1 MSLLNFIV
9 ENIFKSPH
17 LFLGLIAFIGLI
29 IQRKSISDVLKGT
42 FKTVLGVLILNKGVE
57 IIAGIINPAALIFTK
72 LYGVSAE
79 TTLNPIGIGTFT
91 IEYGSV
97 IGGVMVLAFLMN
109 IIIARYTK
117 FKNVFLTGHIL
128 YWMAFIFVAVGVES
142 NLSGIWLLVFSTVML
157 TIYIVITPAL
167 IKPFV
172 KEVTGSDDF
181 TIGHTT
187 VGLSLI
193 GAYIG
198 KWFGDKSK
206 STEDIKIPK
215 GFEFLREIAISTG
228 LVIFIFYVVVGFI
241 AGTSLR
247 IEIFGEVNG
256 EIGKYIVYSFTQGFT
271 FGAGITI
278 LLLGVRMMLG
288 EIVPAFKGIADRFI
302 PDAVPALDCPL
313 IFPYA
318 PNAVLIGFI
327 VSMIASVITISLL
340 AVSGKLSFAVLPL
353 TVACF
358 FDIGPAAVFG
368 NATGGKRGAI
378 LASIICGVF
387 LIVFEAI
394 SIPLLQNTVSDFVQ
408 AFGGNDF
415 SIWTIVTR
423 FITKIFGM

>member
-57 IIAGIINPAALIFTK
+57 IIAGIINPAATIFTR
-72 LYGVSAE
+72 LYGVSGE
-79 TTLNPIGIGTFT
+79 NTLNPIGIGNFT
-91 IEYGSV
+91 VEYGSV

-109 IIIARYTK
+109 IIVARFTK

-157 TIYIVITPAL
+157 TLYIVITPAL

-193 GAYIG
+193 GAYVG
-198 KWFGDKSK
+198 KWFGNKEK

-215 GFEFLREIAISTG
+215 GLEFLREIAISTG
-228 LVIFIFYVVVGFI
+228 LVIFLFYVILGFI

-247 IEIFGEVNG
+247 MEIFGEVNG
-256 EIGKYIVYSFTQGFT
+256 ELGKYIVYSFTQGFT

-278 LLLGVRMMLG
+278 LLLGVRMMLA
-288 EIVPAFKGIADRFI
+288 EIVPAFKGIADKFI

-313 IFPYA
+313 VFPYA

-327 VSMIASVITISLL
+327 VSMIASVITIALL
-340 AVSGKLSFAVLPL
+340 AASGKLSYAVLPL

-358 FDIGPAAVFG
+358 FDIGPAAVFA

-378 LASIICGVF
+378 LASIVCGVV
-387 LIVFEAI
+387 LIIFEAI
-394 SIPLLQNTVSDFVQ
+394 SIPLLQHTVSDFVQ

-415 SIWTIVTR
+415 SIWTMITR
-423 FITKIFGM
+423 FLTKLFGM

>member
-57 IIAGIINPAALIFTK
+57 IIAGIINPAAAIFTK
-72 LYGVSAE
+72 LYGVSGE
-79 TTLNPIGIGTFT
+79 TALNPIGIGKFT
-91 IEYGSV
+91 VEYGSV
-97 IGGVMVLAFLMN
+97 IGGIMVLAFIFN

-142 NLSGIWLLVFSTVML
+142 NISGIWLLVFSTVML
-157 TIYIVITPAL
+157 TLYIVITPAL

-193 GAYIG
+193 GAYVG
-198 KWFGDKSK
+198 KWFGNKNK

-228 LVIFIFYVVVGFI
+228 LVIFLFYVIVGLI

-247 IEIFGEVNG
+247 MEIFGKING

-278 LLLGVRMMLG
+278 LLLGVG
-288 EIVPAFKGIADRFI
+288 
-302 PDAVPALDCPL
+302 
-313 IFPYA
+313 
-318 PNAVLIGFI
+318 
-327 VSMIASVITISLL
+327 
-340 AVSGKLSFAVLPL
+340 
-353 TVACF
+353 
-358 FDIGPAAVFG
+358 
-368 NATGGKRGAI
+368 
-378 LASIICGVF
+378 
-387 LIVFEAI
+387 
-394 SIPLLQNTVSDFVQ
+394 
-408 AFGGNDF
+408 
-415 SIWTIVTR
+415 
-423 FITKIFGM
+423 